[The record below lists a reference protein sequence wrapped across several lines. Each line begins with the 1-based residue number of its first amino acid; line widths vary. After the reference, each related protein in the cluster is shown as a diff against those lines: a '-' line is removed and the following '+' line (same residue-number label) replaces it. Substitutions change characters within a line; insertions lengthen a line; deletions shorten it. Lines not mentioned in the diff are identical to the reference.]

1 MTDFRA
7 LCEELVETLEGR
19 RFNYVGILDRARAAL
34 AEQPVGPTDEEIN
47 AWHQDCI
54 QYCNAGDSSYHW
66 VLDTLAVDVKAIA
79 RAVLATWGQS

>member
-34 AEQPVGPTDEEIN
+34 PVPSND
-47 AWHQDCI
+47 
-54 QYCNAGDSSYHW
+54 
-66 VLDTLAVDVKAIA
+66 
-79 RAVLATWGQS
+79 